1 MLKSVKILIFSQGFV
16 LSRQIVLLNN
26 VLKMYG
32 FKNDCNV
39 IICYVLNND
48 VCIIITIPFF
58 FADWLPEAI
67 SQSSVIDSK
76 TWFGHRNK

>member
-1 MLKSVKILIFSQGFV
+1 MSKSVKNLIFSQR
-16 LSRQIVLLNN
+16 LIMSRRIALLN

-39 IICYVLNND
+39 FICYVLNND
-48 VCIIITIPFF
+48 GCIIITIPFF

-67 SQSSVIDSK
+67 SQSSLIDAK